1 MREWHQPLWV
11 CVQEIHMCRGHTGGC
26 KHAGVQKY
34 SSSPA
39 AEEQNYPLVFE
50 WCRDEEEEQEVFM
63 ASSGIV
69 MKSNG
74 LKLNE
79 KSCIWLQKY
88 PEISSKYFSVW
99 SKRPI
104 NKSYYACVSCSRR
117 DKAEHRTGSGDGKKE
132 HVINFWLLFCLCSSP
147 ACHANT
153 RTGTALCYLHTE
165 GSVLCCYCAGPS
177 HTWLPPHEQKL
188 CSQAAL
194 VCLWVDLSLFAFP
207 AALQTV
213 PFQSRGCRIFKPH
226 EKQGTPIS
234 SQLWELRGLFVCL
247 NACQWQTPSTITA

>member
-1 MREWHQPLWV
+1 M
-11 CVQEIHMCRGHTGGC
+11 
-26 KHAGVQKY
+26 
-34 SSSPA
+34 
-39 AEEQNYPLVFE
+39 
-50 WCRDEEEEQEVFM
+50 
-63 ASSGIV
+63 V

-104 NKSYYACVSCSRR
+104 NKSYYACVSCNRR

-132 HVINFWLLFCLCSSP
+132 HVINLWLLFCLCSSP

-153 RTGTALCYLHTE
+153 HTGTALCYLHTE

-194 VCLWVDLSLFAFP
+194 VCLGWVDLSLFAFP

-213 PFQSRGCRIFKPH
+213 PFQSRGCRIFKSH

-234 SQLWELRGLFVCL
+234 SQLWELQGSRIVCL
-247 NACQWQTPSTITA
+247 PKCMPVTDPKHNHSLIVLMRLQLEMSQCCHLTKEQNKHQIHLEEKKKSPWLSCEQAAGWSGFQICGVQPLISFPF